1 MKFFNQAKLT
11 TKAHSNYINDSDSS
25 ILNAKLHFD
34 IFSKQHKETYRDL
47 RSVIERYGFEDMG
60 KRDAIE
66 DFYHFIRS
74 NDFKNILSIGSGPGI
89 IELFLSFL
97 GSGKYKLTA
106 SDYNL
111 YQVDRMSTLLQGNID
126 YVHFDLF
133 NSEHVQRIRTSG
145 IDCVVLFGSSYVM
158 DDSRYRKF
166 FDVLRQDGIA
176 YVDFYAGCL
185 PKYKLFFHN
194 LWRKK
199 GLVHGYARSKNH
211 IINLHASHGQISKN
225 YKLYKQSIYFNPK
238 NNDK

>member
-11 TKAHSNYINDSDSS
+11 TKAHSNYLNDSNTTTLD
-25 ILNAKLHFD
+25 AKLHFD
-34 IFSKQHKETYRDL
+34 IFSEQHKETYINL
-47 RSVIERYGFEDMG
+47 TSVIERYGFEDMG

-66 DFYHFIRS
+66 DFYHFIIA
-74 NDFKNILSIGSGPGI
+74 NDYKNILSIGSGPGI
-89 IELFLSFL
+89 IELFLSLL
-97 GSGKYKLTA
+97 GLGKYKISA

-111 YQVDRMSTLLQGNID
+111 YQVNRMSTLLQGNID

-133 NSEHVQRIRTSG
+133 NSEHVQSIQTSG

-166 FDVLRQDGIA
+166 FDVLRQGDIA

-185 PKYKLFFHN
+185 PKYKIVFHN

-199 GLVHGYARSKNH
+199 GLVHGYARSKNY
-211 IINLHASHGQISKN
+211 IRYLHGGHGQILKK
-225 YKLYKQSIYFNPK
+225 YKLYKQSIYFNPIK
-238 NNDK
+238 Q